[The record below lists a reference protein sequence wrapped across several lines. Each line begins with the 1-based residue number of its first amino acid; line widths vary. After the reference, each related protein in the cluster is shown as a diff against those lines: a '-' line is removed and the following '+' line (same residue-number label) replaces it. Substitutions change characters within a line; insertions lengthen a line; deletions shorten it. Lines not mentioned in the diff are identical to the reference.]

1 MPANVLFIQDILNQ
15 IVNFQII
22 DKDMVN
28 NDIIEPIFGKKEES
42 KDEEQDGEKKEDGE
56 EE

>member
-42 KDEEQDGEKKEDGE
+42 KGEEQDEEKEEDGE